1 MDPGDFDVESVALH
15 ELGHNH
21 TLGHV
26 SNVNHVMHGVVA
38 DMDRDLD
45 APDNSGG
52 QHVVNASSVQV
63 DCPIGGNNI
72 ILPPMIP
79 LGPCVNSTY
88 DLAEG
93 FKVTVFPN
101 PTNTSFELESE
112 GEEIFEIGVFDVSG
126 KLVFVER
133 NIRSHYYLFDS
144 RLDSGIYFLK
154 VTFKNQYQL
163 TQKLIVTK

>member
-1 MDPGDFDVESVALH
+1 
-15 ELGHNH
+15 
-21 TLGHV
+21 
-26 SNVNHVMHGVVA
+26 MHGVVA

-88 DLAEG
+88 ELSERL
-93 FKVTVFPN
+93 KVTIFPN
-101 PTNTSFELESE
+101 PANTSFELESE
-112 GEEIFEIGVFDVSG
+112 DEEIFEVRVFDVSG
-126 KLVFVER
+126 KLVFAER
-133 NIRSHYYLFDS
+133 NIRSYHYLFDNQ
-144 RLDSGIYFLK
+144 LNSGLYFLK
-154 VTFKNQYQL
+154 VTFKNQLQL
-163 TQKLIVTK
+163 TQKLIITR